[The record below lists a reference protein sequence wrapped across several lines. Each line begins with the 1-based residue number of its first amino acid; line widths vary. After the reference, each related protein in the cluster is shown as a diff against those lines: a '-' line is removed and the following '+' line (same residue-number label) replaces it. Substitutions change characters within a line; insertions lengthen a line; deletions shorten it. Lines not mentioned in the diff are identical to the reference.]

1 VTARLGVDLGL
12 RELKLVEGDSRR
24 ILRHAEVLLPDGALV
39 DGMPTPLLTAAVR
52 SAMEA
57 GGFATTRA
65 RIAVPETGTAVRD
78 FLLPALPAGDLRRAV
93 IFEGRR
99 QVPMEAAD
107 VYFAWHAT
115 RQRGGYAVYLVAARR
130 GMIDAI
136 QAAVSAAGLQIERMD
151 LKPLA
156 LARGMGLSDGLLLE
170 WGALEATLVLM
181 VKGRPRFF
189 RTFPLDAD
197 TDDIDGQLQELTL
210 SVNALVRFVRGAE
223 SDVSIGPA
231 TPLCLGGRFA
241 LLPEGVEQAR
251 QRFNFTVI
259 QPIARFQAP
268 PAFPWQ
274 AHLAGLGLLQGGRW
288 HDRLTPSQ
296 GGDIGVAA

>member
-1 VTARLGVDLGL
+1 VTARLGVELGL
-12 RELKLVEGDSRR
+12 RELKLVEGDGQR
-24 ILRHAEVLLPDGALV
+24 ILRHTEVLLPDGALR

-52 SAMEA
+52 SGIEA
-57 GGFATTRA
+57 GGFRATRA
-65 RIAVPETGTAVRD
+65 RIAIPETGAAVRD
-78 FLLPALPAGDLRRAV
+78 FQLPRVSASELRQAV

-115 RQRGGYAVYLVAARR
+115 RQRSGYDVYLVAARR

-136 QAAVSAAGLQIERMD
+136 QAAISAAGLQIERMD

-189 RTFPLDAD
+189 RTFLLDAAS
-197 TDDIDGQLQELTL
+197 DDVDGQLDELTL
-210 SVNALVRFVRGAE
+210 SVNALVKFVRGAE
-223 SDVSIGPA
+223 SEVSIGPA

-241 LLPEGVEQAR
+241 FLPQGLDEAR
-251 QRFNFTVI
+251 QRFNFTVV
-259 QPIARFQAP
+259 QPVARFTAP
-268 PAFPWQ
+268 PTFPWQ
-274 AHLAGLGLLQGGRW
+274 AHLTGLGLLQGRQW
-288 HDRLTPSQ
+288 HDRLTPSP
-296 GGDIGVAA
+296 GGDIRVAA